1 MIVFS
6 WENQGF
12 QSEDHLMQAAFWV
25 VNVDFNPKN
34 DVMVISHLNLDSG
47 KKKNNKFQLPKKN
60 NLVQLT
66 YVICP
71 TTRRSSQTARITM
84 PGDIG

>member
-34 DVMVISHLNLDSG
+34 DFIVISHLNLDSG
-47 KKKNNKFQLPKKN
+47 KKEKQQIPASQKEQLGTTNICHMSNN
-60 NLVQLT
+60 
-66 YVICP
+66 
-71 TTRRSSQTARITM
+71 
-84 PGDIG
+84 

>member
-12 QSEDHLMQAAFWV
+12 QSEDRLMQAAFWV

-34 DVMVISHLNLDSG
+34 DFIVIDPRLVELLGSTAPIPANFLAESIGAKTESHGL
-47 KKKNNKFQLPKKN
+47 K
-60 NLVQLT
+60 T
-66 YVICP
+66 
-71 TTRRSSQTARITM
+71 
-84 PGDIG
+84 